1 MQANVGGYISVGTND
16 LEGAKK
22 FYDYVFEPIE
32 HKSFKGNDRSY
43 FYYFANTDTYF
54 AVFTPFDGEPA
65 SVGNGSMMGIRFSS
79 SSDVDEVFKR
89 AIEAGGTDDGSPEQ
103 KVETFYGGYIRDL
116 DGNKLVFCKMGQ

>member
-54 AVFTPFDGEPA
+54 GC
-65 SVGNGSMMGIRFSS
+65 I
-79 SSDVDEVFKR
+79 
-89 AIEAGGTDDGSPEQ
+89 
-103 KVETFYGGYIRDL
+103 
-116 DGNKLVFCKMGQ
+116 